1 MASSVDR
8 ETMDSG
14 SAGQTGR
21 RKRMEGKR
29 MSDVGV
35 VFYLKKLRTERAENI
50 STTGK
55 PERLGLRHRL
65 RNADVTNTI
74 LFIIV

>member
-1 MASSVDR
+1 
-8 ETMDSG
+8 MDPG

-35 VFYLKKLRTERAENI
+35 VFYLKKLRTERAENT

-55 PERLGLRHRL
+55 PESLGLRHRL

-74 LFIIV
+74 LFTIV